1 MTSFLP
7 LSPTDLQHLPSQT
20 DCLSDVLRLVE
31 PQPVAVLAGGGGV
44 EGQLPGRKYFTTLRR
59 GTGLYIPGQSDLAI
73 ALVQEDMRF
82 VQEEG
87 EDAGVKSVS
96 DDHSGAAEHRYGP
109 TEHSH
114 VVKLSLL
121 DNFMLKLRTRWILD
135 SGV

>member
-96 DDHSGAAEHRYGP
+96 EICPGQSLIGRAP
-109 TEHSH
+109 TLLCSH
-114 VVKLSLL
+114 WS
-121 DNFMLKLRTRWILD
+121 
-135 SGV
+135 SS